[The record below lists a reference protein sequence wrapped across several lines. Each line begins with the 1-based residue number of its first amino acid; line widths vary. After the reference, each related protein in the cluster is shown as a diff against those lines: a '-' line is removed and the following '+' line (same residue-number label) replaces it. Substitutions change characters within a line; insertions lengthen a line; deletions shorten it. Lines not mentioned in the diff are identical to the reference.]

1 MEIPELVERRLGDER
16 PRSVVH
22 LGDEDAAVF
31 TPDRTLVYRAEGL
44 LSDAA
49 LEVYG
54 HDIERL
60 SLSPGRRKTT
70 FVLES
75 VAGTDEL
82 SVRNSDAEAV
92 LEQLLGGVLVTAG
105 VIDGDEAV
113 RGTYLFSDLTVV
125 VTDARL
131 VKHIGETVWDS
142 DYEVFPFERVTGLD
156 FEQGQVATQ
165 VVLWV
170 DDRAQRIKAPNDE
183 APLLRRTLT
192 RAVCEFHDVESLDQL
207 NDRLA
212 PEEDPA
218 PNSSIVLDEDI
229 SPLIDTPRGTDTGEA
244 ERVEHDDG
252 LDTPGAGGM
261 GAERGGAKPDS
272 PGDDVDTGTAA
283 ESDSLGSGVADTD
296 TDTDTGGRPS
306 ATSQATTGADIEILE
321 RRIAEL
327 TRAVERQNDLLERQ
341 TEYLAELDN
350 RGNTG
355 DSE

>member
-192 RAVCEFHDVESLDQL
+192 RALCEFHGVESLDQL
-207 NDRLA
+207 NNRLA
-212 PEEDPA
+212 PDEEPA
-218 PNSSIVLDEDI
+218 SNSSIALDEDL
-229 SPLIDTPRGTDTGEA
+229 SPLIDTPGETDTAGE
-244 ERVEHDDG
+244 EHGAVTDRDR
-252 LDTPGAGGM
+252 PGTTDADAGGS
-261 GAERGGAKPDS
+261 AS
-272 PGDDVDTGTAA
+272 GDASEAA
-283 ESDSLGSGVADTD
+283 T
-296 TDTDTGGRPS
+296 R
-306 ATSQATTGADIEILE
+306 ADIETLE
-321 RRIAEL
+321 RQIAEL
-327 TRAVERQNDLLERQ
+327 TRAVERQNELLERQ
-341 TEYLAELDN
+341 TQYLAALDD
-350 RGNTG
+350 RSET
-355 DSE
+355 DSPE